1 MVGSGLTRAGRFIAL
16 FATAMLLCMID
27 PHAAQART
35 AIVPR
40 DVVAPI
46 ATVTR
51 EELEKLPVA
60 RSIAD
65 ILALQPGEPV
75 VVKGRQDGIRL
86 RGLADPRQ
94 SPYDLT
100 GRVGTAEGGDVTV
113 FEIPK
118 DIRRGR
124 WVLQFNS
131 NTPNPIEQP
140 VTFYAYL
147 DAYLD
152 REKLRSGQRAQFR
165 YDLDFGEGPG
175 EISMTITTAGP
186 IHYAKNGQPQVLQV
200 GRDGKARLSD
210 YITALRGSPT
220 GIPFAITPS
229 FGGLRIKVR

>member
-1 MVGSGLTRAGRFIAL
+1 MAL
-16 FATAMLLCMID
+16 FATAIVLCFLD
-27 PHAAQART
+27 TSAAQAR
-35 AIVPR
+35 IGIPR

-60 RSIAD
+60 RSVAD

-86 RGLADPRQ
+86 RGLSDPRQ
-94 SPYDLT
+94 TPYDLT
-100 GRVGTAEGGDVTV
+100 GRVGTAADGGDVTV
-113 FEIPK
+113 FDVPK

-124 WVLQFNS
+124 WVLEFNS
-131 NTPNPIEQP
+131 NTPNRREQP
-140 VTFYAYL
+140 VTIYAYL

-175 EISMTITTAGP
+175 EISMTITTSGP
-186 IHYAKNGQPQVLQV
+186 IQYAKNGQPQVLQV